1 MIHALHARLK
11 DDSRFARVLKGGA
24 SGVAGKIAAVVVN
37 AVSLPITVRYLGPE
51 QYGFWVTISTTIMM
65 LAVLDLGIANTLTNC
80 ISRAY
85 AEQSD
90 GMAKRYYA
98 TAFWATSAIAILL
111 GLIGAVIWPH
121 IDWGKL
127 FGLSDPAL

>member
-37 AVSLPITVRYLGPE
+37 AVSLPITIRYLGPE

-65 LAVLDLGIANTLTNC
+65 FAVPNPGIAYTLTHC

-85 AEQSD
+85 AERYAE
-90 GMAKRYYA
+90 MAKQYLAAAACTRPA
-98 TAFWATSAIAILL
+98 DSLPRRLL
-111 GLIGAVIWPH
+111 STVIWPH
-121 IDWGKL
+121 IDW
-127 FGLSDPAL
+127 